1 MVYSPPLQ
9 QRETSVQQLTFITAC
24 NQYFKRKPGQSLTD
38 FQHELKALTDEDR
51 KYLASEFTK
60 VGITIVASTN

>member
-1 MVYSPPLQ
+1 M
-9 QRETSVQQLTFITAC
+9 QQLTFITAC